1 MTVDPKMVRM
11 EERVKAGKFA
21 INGIDLAP
29 VEKIIAIGK
38 EVVAYRAEITTEA
51 IKKICISNWSLPAR

>member
-29 VEKIIAIGK
+29 AEKIIAIGK

-51 IKKICISNWSLPAR
+51 IKKILHK